1 MRRVARSVEREPNGS
16 WIITPDH
23 LDKVEQ
29 FEARQLRDRPVTVE
43 TLSAVPL
50 DKLPGAEASTW
61 LDRELVASSPVPL
74 RDAAFG
80 RAGRAAQAM
89 RRQLLI
95 PEQLSAAQDGR
106 TVYRRNML
114 APPQRPESLRVG
126 TRLHEG
132 VGTHAWQN

>member
-50 DKLPGAEASTW
+50 DKLPGSEAATW
-61 LDRELVASSPVPL
+61 LDRELVADNPAPL
-74 RDAAFG
+74 RGAGFG
-80 RAGRAAQAM
+80 CEVHPAQPF
-89 RRQLLI
+89 RRQ
-95 PEQLSAAQDGR
+95 
-106 TVYRRNML
+106 
-114 APPQRPESLRVG
+114 RVA
-126 TRLHEG
+126 
-132 VGTHAWQN
+132 AWQLAEETVS